1 MNRILTVVL
10 ALLMPAAVIG
20 FVVISPPGDNPYDL
34 PQTLIPDELLPST
47 SVEVRSEAVVPTAAF
62 TRVVVAGG
70 NEAALAAIRALGYPT
85 VVSATAQVTGVAVYH
100 RPGFEAEAAA
110 IAAALGLPVGSVPL
124 SGTVTDA
131 DDQGDVVV
139 VLA

>member
-1 MNRILTVVL
+1 LTVVL

-34 PQTLIPDELLPST
+34 PQTLIPDELLPTT
-47 SVEVRSEAVVPTAAF
+47 SAEVRSEAVVPTAAF

-70 NEAALAAIRALGYPT
+70 DEATLSAIRALGYPT
-85 VVSATAQVTGVAVYH
+85 VVAATAQVAGVAVYH

-139 VLA
+139 VLV